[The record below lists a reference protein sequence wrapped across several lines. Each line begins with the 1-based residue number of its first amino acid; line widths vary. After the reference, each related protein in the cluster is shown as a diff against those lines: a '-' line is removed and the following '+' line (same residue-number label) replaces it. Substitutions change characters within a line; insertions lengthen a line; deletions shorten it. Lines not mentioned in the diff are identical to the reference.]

1 MEGAGALET
10 NEMPSVT
17 FAEKTKTLN
26 RRRGSYKA
34 KITKLQSFLKDKASN
49 AEQLLLRSKLDKVS
63 EMYSSMEALK
73 IEYYEVVEDEQLP
86 NLEFILEEME
96 DDLEEIKVGL
106 QTLLLKHDISKNVS
120 ICNTALSNN
129 GNSPKS
135 SFIKLPDISL
145 PEFHGV
151 IENWSDFKRQF
162 DSLITNNSVLNDTQ
176 KLFYLRS
183 ALKCEA
189 RTIETSEDT
198 FDSLMTVLIKRYE
211 NKRVIINSHIMN
223 ILNFEKLCI
232 ESSKGLRN
240 LIDVINKNLRGLKLM
255 DLETNELTHQFLINI
270 IIRKLDIESRK
281 LYEMS
286 LTSTELPKWEMFLEF
301 LQNRTQILENWHGVQ
316 GPPLKLKTP
325 FLSKGKSFIVKSN
338 NNNNCLLCK
347 TSHRLYDCTLFLKM
361 NPLQR
366 FNLIK
371 KHGLCI
377 NCLNNNHKVAL
388 CKSKYTCRLC
398 RGKHNYLLCRS
409 VNGQSDTEGSSSN
422 TLFTQPAPS
431 VAPTSN
437 NGGVI
442 NNPTQPQTVQ
452 AFSSLNQ
459 RGNKFV
465 FLSTAIVGVWSAL
478 LKSYVAVGITDFVPS
493 IQPNLKIKRFNDI
506 NRSILADP
514 SFDKPGKIDMIIGAE
529 LFYQILKDGRKVISD
544 NVTLINSV
552 FGFIVSGSVNAINHK
567 RSRYDFV
574 PGSSFA
580 DSSIVPGSSVADSSC
595 VPGSSVP
602 DSSFVSGFILAPAL
616 QFPRL
621 GFCPAPFRFCVCSS
635 IVLPSGL
642 KKFSDLAV
650 LRQ

>member
-106 QTLLLKHDISKNVS
+106 QTLLLKHDDISKNVS

-129 GNSPKS
+129 
-135 SFIKLPDISL
+135 
-145 PEFHGV
+145 
-151 IENWSDFKRQF
+151 
-162 DSLITNNSVLNDTQ
+162 VLNDTQ

-183 ALKCEA
+183 ALKGEA

-255 DLETNELTHQFLINI
+255 DLETDELTHQFLINI

-286 LTSTELPKWEMFLEF
+286 LTSTELPKWEMFYEF

-338 NNNNCLLCK
+338 NNNHCLLCK

-409 VNGQSDTEGSSSN
+409 EKGLSDTEGCSSN

-431 VAPTSN
+431 VAPTSPN

-442 NNPTQPQTVQ
+442 NNPTEPQTVQ
-452 AFSSLNQ
+452 TFSSLNQ
-459 RGNKFV
+459 RGHKLV
-465 FLSTAIVGVWSAL
+465 FLSTAIVGVWSPL
-478 LKSYVAVGITDFVPS
+478 LKSYVRGRV
-493 IQPNLKIKRFNDI
+493 
-506 NRSILADP
+506 IL
-514 SFDKPGKIDMIIGAE
+514 
-529 LFYQILKDGRKVISD
+529 
-544 NVTLINSV
+544 
-552 FGFIVSGSVNAINHK
+552 
-567 RSRYDFV
+567 
-574 PGSSFA
+574 
-580 DSSIVPGSSVADSSC
+580 DSASQSH
-595 VPGSSVP
+595 
-602 DSSFVSGFILAPAL
+602 FMTL
-616 QFPRL
+616 QFASKL
-621 GFCPAPFRFCVCSS
+621 
-635 IVLPSGL
+635 VLKR
-642 KKFSDLAV
+642 KK
-650 LRQ
+650 

>member
-10 NEMPSVT
+10 NEMLSVT
-17 FAEKTKTLN
+17 LAEKTKTLN

-49 AEQLLLRSKLDKVS
+49 AEQLLLQSKLDKVS

-86 NLEFILEEME
+86 NLELILEEME

-106 QTLLLKHDISKNVS
+106 QTLLLKHDDISKNVS

-129 GNSPKS
+129 G
-135 SFIKLPDISL
+135 
-145 PEFHGV
+145 
-151 IENWSDFKRQF
+151 
-162 DSLITNNSVLNDTQ
+162 
-176 KLFYLRS
+176 
-183 ALKCEA
+183 
-189 RTIETSEDT
+189 
-198 FDSLMTVLIKRYE
+198 
-211 NKRVIINSHIMN
+211 
-223 ILNFEKLCI
+223 
-232 ESSKGLRN
+232 LRN
-240 LIDVINKNLRGLKLM
+240 LIGVINKNLRGLKLM

-281 LYEMS
+281 LYEIS

-301 LQNRTQILENWHGVQ
+301 LQNRTQILENLHGVQ

-409 VNGQSDTEGSSSN
+409 ENGQSDTEGSSSN

-431 VAPTSN
+431 VSN

-442 NNPTQPQTVQ
+442 NNPTEPQTVQ
-452 AFSSLNQ
+452 TFSSLNQ
-459 RGNKFV
+459 
-465 FLSTAIVGVWSAL
+465 
-478 LKSYVAVGITDFVPS
+478 
-493 IQPNLKIKRFNDI
+493 
-506 NRSILADP
+506 
-514 SFDKPGKIDMIIGAE
+514 
-529 LFYQILKDGRKVISD
+529 
-544 NVTLINSV
+544 
-552 FGFIVSGSVNAINHK
+552 
-567 RSRYDFV
+567 
-574 PGSSFA
+574 
-580 DSSIVPGSSVADSSC
+580 
-595 VPGSSVP
+595 
-602 DSSFVSGFILAPAL
+602 
-616 QFPRL
+616 
-621 GFCPAPFRFCVCSS
+621 
-635 IVLPSGL
+635 
-642 KKFSDLAV
+642 
-650 LRQ
+650 

>member
-10 NEMPSVT
+10 NEMLSVT

-34 KITKLQSFLKDKASN
+34 KITKLESFLKDKASRMQN
-49 AEQLLLRSKLDKVS
+49 NCCFKK
-63 EMYSSMEALK
+63 K
-73 IEYYEVVEDEQLP
+73 W
-86 NLEFILEEME
+86 E

-106 QTLLLKHDISKNVS
+106 QTLLLKHDDISKNVS

-129 GNSPKS
+129 GNSKS
-135 SFIKLPDISL
+135 SFIKLTDVSL

-176 KLFYLRS
+176 KLFSLRS
-183 ALKCEA
+183 ALKGEA

-198 FDSLMTVLIKRYE
+198 FESLMTVLIKRYE
-211 NKRVIINSHIMN
+211 NKRVIIKSHIMN

-255 DLETNELTHQFLINI
+255 DIETNELTHQFLINI

-301 LQNRTQILENWHGVQ
+301 LQNRTQILENLHGVQ
-316 GPPLKLKTP
+316 GPPLKWKTP

-347 TSHRLYDCTLFLKM
+347 ASHRLYDCALFLKM

-398 RGKHNYLLCRS
+398 PGKHNYLLCRS
-409 VNGQSDTEGSSSN
+409 ENGQSDTEGSSSN

-431 VAPTSN
+431 VAPTSPN
-437 NGGVI
+437 DGGVI
-442 NNPTQPQTVQ
+442 NNPTKPQTVQ
-452 AFSSLNQ
+452 SFSSLNQ

-465 FLSTAIVGVWSAL
+465 FLSTAIVGVWSPL
-478 LKSYVAVGITDFVPS
+478 LKSYVRGRVILDSASQSHFMTLQFASKLGLEKEKINLAVSGLSEKSTNTKWKINDAFISNNDSSYTSPLDFLIVPRITDFVPS

-514 SFDKPGKIDMIIGAE
+514 SFDKPGKIDMIIGAK

-552 FGFIVSGSVNAINHK
+552 FGFIVCGSINAINHK
-567 RSRYDFV
+567 SNCFLISESENIDNC
-574 PGSSFA
+574 
-580 DSSIVPGSSVADSSC
+580 I
-595 VPGSSVP
+595 
-602 DSSFVSGFILAPAL
+602 
-616 QFPRL
+616 
-621 GFCPAPFRFCVCSS
+621 
-635 IVLPSGL
+635 
-642 KKFSDLAV
+642 KKFWEIEEIILDGDL
-650 LRQ
+650 